1 MAHRSGNLGDPGL
14 DLGLDLDLPPSSA
27 VEPVVQSGDPFRI
40 LGTAVQDTFLVE
52 QVVAHGGFAVVYRAK
67 HLRFAAPVALKCL
80 KIPASLTEEERR
92 DFLERF
98 LKEGEV
104 MFRLSGTIPEVVRP
118 LQVDSFGLPD
128 GRLVPFIAFE
138 WLDGETL
145 KDVIV
150 RRLTDGLPPL
160 GVHAAVEILG
170 SVARALHRAHR
181 VPSPEG
187 ELCVTHCDLK
197 PDNIFV
203 VNGDA
208 GQFLKIFDFGIAKV
222 RRAASREAGRATA
235 ETQGNMFTPA
245 YAAPEQWAP
254 DRFGQT
260 GPWTDVFGLALTVA
274 ELAAQRPAIDGPP
287 AAMLAACLDEQSRPT
302 PRKLGVSTDDA
313 VESVFRKAL
322 AVNPT
327 QRHRSMEGFWSDLQR
342 ALGTEPSLS
351 ASRQSVA
358 GVPAQIPDI
367 LGPAGA
373 PFGGAFGG
381 APLAGGPPAPAG
393 PAPEFAGDL
402 DFSLDPVPSARPAQ
416 VAHAVAPQPVVV
428 APPEPPGGSSPHQ
441 RGGPP
446 LPPPG
451 LDASAMDFSAGA
463 ISFDIADG
471 PGSQPVA
478 PKAGAP
484 AHAAGPGLSLAAS
497 PSHGGP
503 ELHGSPAS
511 HGGPVSQGAPS
522 SHGGAVGAPLGASP
536 AFGAGPA
543 HAAPSAPG
551 PTSARAREIAAV
563 AAAAAART
571 AEAAAR
577 GAVSGARVLA
587 TKALEVAPHEI
598 RFDEP
603 STWIK
608 PMLAPIVMM
617 VLAILSTIVVVI
629 VNKVTRSNTQV
640 TWLSLTLMLASIGF
654 GVYRWLKLTRG

>member
-1 MAHRSGNLGDPGL
+1 MAHESGSLGDPSL

-80 KIPASLTEEERR
+80 KIPASLSEEERQ
-92 DFLERF
+92 DFLQRF

-150 RRLTDGLPPL
+150 RRLAEGLPPL
-160 GVHAAVEILG
+160 GVAAAVEVLG
-170 SVARALHRAHR
+170 PVARALHRAHR

-222 RRAASREAGRATA
+222 RRAASREAGRATVD
-235 ETQGNMFTPA
+235 TQGNMFTPA

-302 PRKLGVSTDDA
+302 PRKLGAATPDA
-313 VESVFRKAL
+313 VEAVFRKAL

-327 QRHRSMEGFWSDLQR
+327 QRHRSMEQFWSDLQR
-342 ALGTEPSLS
+342 ALGTEPTLS
-351 ASRQSVA
+351 MSRQSVA
-358 GVPAQIPDI
+358 GVPVQIPDI
-367 LGPAGA
+367 LGPGSA
-373 PFGGAFGG
+373 PFGA
-381 APLAGGPPAPAG
+381 APLAGGPAAQGG
-393 PAPEFAGDL
+393 PSPEFAGDL

-416 VAHAVAPQPVVV
+416 VAPALAPQQVVV
-428 APPEPPGGSSPHQ
+428 APPEASGGGALP
-441 RGGPP
+441 RGGAAI
-446 LPPPG
+446 PPPG
-451 LDASAMDFSAGA
+451 LDTSGMDFSAGA
-463 ISFDIADG
+463 LSFDIADG
-471 PGSQPVA
+471 PSHQPAA
-478 PKAGAP
+478 PKAATP
-484 AHAAGPGLSLAAS
+484 PLAAS
-497 PSHGGP
+497 GLPLAGPPQGGPPSHGAP
-503 ELHGSPAS
+503 VS
-511 HGGPVSQGAPS
+511 HGA
-522 SHGGAVGAPLGASP
+522 H
-536 AFGAGPA
+536 AFGPPFGPA
-543 HAAPSAPG
+543 PEQAAPPSQA
-551 PTSARAREIAAV
+551 SARAREVAAV

-577 GAVSGARVLA
+577 GAVSGAKVLA

-629 VNKVTRSNTQV
+629 VNKVTGSNIQV
-640 TWLSLTLMLASIGF
+640 TWLSLTLMLAAIGF

>member
-1 MAHRSGNLGDPGL
+1 MAHQPAGRGDASL
-14 DLGLDLDLPPSSA
+14 DLGFDLDLPPSSS
-27 VEPVVQSGDPFRI
+27 VGSVVQSGDPFRI
-40 LGTAVQDTFLVE
+40 LGSAVQGTFQVE
-52 QVVAHGGFAVVYRAK
+52 QVVAHGGFAVVYKAK

-80 KIPASLTEEERR
+80 KIPASLTEDERQ
-92 DFLERF
+92 DFLTRF

-150 RRLTDGLPPL
+150 RRLTEGLPPL
-160 GVHAAVEILG
+160 GVAAAVDILG

-208 GQFLKIFDFGIAKV
+208 GQFIKIFDFGIAKV

-287 AAMLAACLDEQSRPT
+287 AAMLSACLDDQSRPT
-302 PRKLGVSTDDA
+302 PRKLGVPTSDP
-313 VESVFRKAL
+313 VEAVFRKAL

-327 QRHRSMEGFWSDLQR
+327 QRHRSMEAFWSDLEQT
-342 ALGTEPSLS
+342 LGVTPTLS
-351 ASRQSVA
+351 SSRQSMA
-358 GVPAQIPDI
+358 GVPAVIPDI
-367 LGPAGA
+367 LGPGA
-373 PFGGAFGG
+373 SPLAG
-381 APLAGGPPAPAG
+381 APLAGGGMAVHAG

-402 DFSLDPVPSARPAQ
+402 DFSLDPAPSARPGQ
-416 VAHAVAPQPVVV
+416 VAHAVAAPAVVV
-428 APPEPPGGSSPHQ
+428 APPVDPRAGQGAQ
-441 RGGPP
+441 
-446 LPPPG
+446 LAPPG
-451 LDASAMDFSAGA
+451 LDSSGMDFTAGPL
-463 ISFDIADG
+463 SFDLADGGPQQSYAPGMPQPPSAAQPSQGLPPTPGPQVGG
-471 PGSQPVA
+471 PGS
-478 PKAGAP
+478 
-484 AHAAGPGLSLAAS
+484 
-497 PSHGGP
+497 
-503 ELHGSPAS
+503 
-511 HGGPVSQGAPS
+511 
-522 SHGGAVGAPLGASP
+522 
-536 AFGAGPA
+536 FGAGSFGAPPPPA
-543 HAAPSAPG
+543 PGPG
-551 PTSARAREIAAV
+551 PTSARAREV
-563 AAAAAART
+563 AAAAAAAATRT

-608 PMLAPIVMM
+608 PMLPPIVLM
-617 VLAILSTIVVVI
+617 VLAIVSTVVVVV
-629 VNKVTRSNTQV
+629 VNKVTGSNIQV